1 GCLAAARGRR
11 AKRRGAAGTTRSA
24 PDMSRPVLAS
34 LTTAGKRAQELGD
47 EYVSTEH
54 LLVGLASDGG
64 QAAEV
69 LRKAGAGPDVLLK
82 AFEKI
87 RGHARVTSE
96 DPEGTY
102 QPLEKYGRELH

>member
-1 GCLAAARGRR
+1 
-11 AKRRGAAGTTRSA
+11 
-24 PDMSRPVLAS
+24 MSRPVLAS

-69 LRKAGAGPDVLLK
+69 LRKAGAGPDVLLE

-87 RGHARVTSE
+87 RGTCPGHLRGSGRHLSGAREVRRRFHPARPARGIST
-96 DPEGTY
+96 
-102 QPLEKYGRELH
+102 R